1 MRLRQA
7 SSERLSFEGRR
18 PAQAALMLVP
28 AVSVLCVVPWLAPG
42 PPTPERLFM
51 SLALALVVLGLLRL
65 GWARR
70 ERIELLPGSRQIVAG
85 GSVRPFAGA
94 PSWSLEVYPEPLE
107 RQGCRYA
114 AVLALGDER
123 WSLLQGTAPERVLT
137 DLARVLAA
145 WSVPVVGGW
154 GLPEHVRPWKFEP
167 ERTPRSGST
176 LAERAASAGETQLFR
191 GPRFGSVMGLAGLL
205 VLITITVAADM
216 VFLVST
222 GAVGLANV
230 HPLSIALPSL
240 MVFGLVCL
248 TVWIA
253 SARSVINVGHR
264 VVLGTTSLLFNS
276 TRGSVRAEVVRGVH
290 VIGAEQSSHRHLLIE
305 SDEGPLAL
313 LVRAE
318 DARALAQR
326 LSHTIGAE
334 RSTPRPSYAAALP
347 ELGPRENSVSR

>member
-18 PAQAALMLVP
+18 PARAALTLVP
-28 AVSVLCVVPWLAPG
+28 VVSVLCVVPWLAPG
-42 PPTPERLFM
+42 SLTPQRLLM
-51 SLALALVVLGLLRL
+51 SFALALAVLGLLRA
-65 GWARR
+65 GWPRR
-70 ERIELLPGSRQIVAG
+70 ERIELFPGSRQLIVG
-85 GSVRPFAGA
+85 GSARPFAGA

-145 WSVPVVGGW
+145 WSVPVAGGW
-154 GLPEHVRPWKFEP
+154 GLPDHVRPWEFEP
-167 ERTPRSGST
+167 ERAPRSGS
-176 LAERAASAGETQLFR
+176 LPAERESASETQVFR

-222 GAVGLANV
+222 GAVGLASL
-230 HPLSIALPSL
+230 HPLSIALPGL

-253 SARSVINVGHR
+253 SARSAISVGRR
-264 VVLGTTSLLFNS
+264 VVLSTTSLLFDS

-290 VIGAEQSSHRHLLIE
+290 VIGAEQSKHRHLLLE
-305 SDEGPLAL
+305 SDDGPLAL

-318 DARALAQR
+318 EARALAQR
-326 LSHTIGAE
+326 LSHVIGAE

-347 ELGPRENSVSR
+347 ELAPHENSVSR

>member
-7 SSERLSFEGRR
+7 SPERLSFEGRR
-18 PAQAALMLVP
+18 PAQAPLMLVP
-28 AVSVLCVVPWLAPG
+28 VVSLLCVVPWLAPG

-51 SLALALVVLGLLRL
+51 SLALALAVLGLLRA

-70 ERIELLPGSRQIVAG
+70 ERIELVPGSRQLVVGGVA
-85 GSVRPFAGA
+85 RPFAGS
-94 PSWSLEVYPEPLE
+94 PSWSLQVCPEPLE

-145 WSVPVVGGW
+145 WSVPVAGGW

-167 ERTPRSGST
+167 DRAPRSGS
-176 LAERAASAGETQLFR
+176 LPAERAPSATETQLFR

-222 GAVGLANV
+222 GAAGLSRV
-230 HPLSIALPSL
+230 HPLSIALPAL

-253 SARSVINVGHR
+253 SARSAISVGQR
-264 VVLGTTSLLFNS
+264 VVLSTTSLLFNS

-290 VIGAEQSSHRHLLIE
+290 VIGAEQSRHCHLLLD
-305 SDEGPLAL
+305 SDDGPLAL
-313 LVRAE
+313 LVRAQ

-326 LSHTIGAE
+326 LSHAIGAE
-334 RSTPRPSYAAALP
+334 RSTPRPSYASALP